1 MCGSQPYKRDRFVID
16 VMSTAEK
23 QVIELLDCVLDGSA
37 SDADQRRFAHLMK
50 TRHEL
55 TAEFVE
61 QLRMHS
67 LLQWKSD
74 QLYLPAPC
82 GLVTMPTSRIS
93 SGRSSFASALDW
105 RWAIAAVVLLACGV
119 GILPFSAISYR
130 SHFSIAEIV
139 QDREARWDGAS
150 AAIIRGK
157 SLYPGRLELVSGT
170 SSLQLR
176 NGATVSLVGPVSM
189 RIDSDFHVHLDRGK
203 IMAEVP
209 HTIKGF
215 AIETPVAAVVD
226 RGTRFQVDAHEDGGV
241 EVAVYDGAVDVHP
254 TNSDSAVVTCLRQQ
268 EAAQIDK
275 QGKIVRLIRFE
286 QEPTSEQ
293 WNEVR
298 QLPTITIEAVRG
310 VVASTNE
317 RLPCLINAR
326 GLADDSRAYVD
337 HPDEWNGMTAD
348 GLPKFLQYADYIRT
362 PDNVRYLADLEF
374 EIDLTRPAWLYVIY
388 DDRSPV
394 PTWLKSQFQD
404 TGVKVGLDEGPWPG
418 ETPNL
423 SLGIGPG
430 KSIDVVFTVWRRRC
444 DKAGTVRLGAM
455 AKGPEARAM
464 YGIAATPLY

>member
-1 MCGSQPYKRDRFVID
+1 
-16 VMSTAEK
+16 MSSAEK
-23 QVIELLDCVLDGSA
+23 EIMELLDSVLDGSA
-37 SDADQRRFAHLMK
+37 SDADQRCFARLVE
-50 TRHEL
+50 TRHGL

-67 LLQWKSD
+67 LLQWKGD
-74 QLYLPAPC
+74 QLNLPPRHKWIALPRSR
-82 GLVTMPTSRIS
+82 TSSRS
-93 SGRSSFASALDW
+93 SSFASALNW
-105 RWAIAAVVLLACGV
+105 RWSIAAVVLLACGV
-119 GILPFSAISYR
+119 GILSFSAISNR

-139 QDREARWDGAS
+139 QEKEAQWDGAS
-150 AAIIRGK
+150 AATIYGK
-157 SLYPGRLELVSGT
+157 SIYPGQLELIAGT

-176 NGATVSLVGPVSM
+176 NGATISLVGPVSM
-189 RIDSDFHVHLDRGK
+189 RIDSDLHVHLDRGK

-226 RGTRFQVDAHEDGGV
+226 RGTRYQVDAHEDGGI
-241 EVAVYDGAVDVHP
+241 EVAVYDGSVDVHP

-293 WNEVR
+293 WKEGR
-298 QLPTITIEAVRG
+298 RFPAITIEAVRG
-310 VVASTNE
+310 VDTSNNE

-337 HPDEWNGMTAD
+337 HPDEWNGLTAE

-362 PDNVRYLADLEF
+362 PDNVRYSADLEF
-374 EIDLTRPAWLYVIY
+374 EIDLTRPAWLYVLY

-404 TGVKVGLDEGPWPG
+404 TGVKVGLDEGPWPD

-423 SLGIGPG
+423 SLGVGPG

-444 DKAGTVRLGAM
+444 DKAGTVKFGAM

-464 YGIAATPLY
+464 YGIAATPLD